1 MPQDVQSRTY
11 AGSSGTAGPYTLGG
25 AVFASW
31 QGYGLMNVISLVI
44 SGDTARVWFQDGPI
58 MELVTPESAL
68 TIEGH
73 AMGPISDSII
83 ELPVNGTLTFCAQIN
98 HAEGGCLVPP
108 VSCRSTNH
116 KLTLI
121 PQ

>member
-1 MPQDVQSRTY
+1 
-11 AGSSGTAGPYTLGG
+11 
-25 AVFASW
+25 
-31 QGYGLMNVISLVI
+31 MNVISLVI
-44 SGDTARVWFQDGPI
+44 SGDTAKVWFQDGPI

-83 ELPVNGTLTFCAQIN
+83 ELRVIGTLTFCAQIK
-98 HAEGGCLVPP
+98 HAEGGCLVAP

>member
-1 MPQDVQSRTY
+1 
-11 AGSSGTAGPYTLGG
+11 
-25 AVFASW
+25 
-31 QGYGLMNVISLVI
+31 MNVISLVI
-44 SGDTARVWFQDGPI
+44 SGDTAKVWFQDGPI
-58 MELVTPESAL
+58 MELVTPERAL

-98 HAEGGCLVPP
+98 QAEGGCLVPP